1 MAASWTAYGQR
12 CAFSSCESE
21 YIALSQALRKV
32 IPAMHLIQE
41 MKKQNY
47 HDTPS
52 VPKVHSTLFEDNSGA
67 LTLAKAPAMRPRT
80 KHINIKYHHFRS
92 HVADGTIDTQAI
104 RSKDQ
109 PADIVTKPLTESV
122 FALHRH
128 AIKGWGQVPTG
139 EEHYAKSILLPHSR
153 KAAAMAVSSSLPARL
168 RGSAGIPP
176 GKDSPAYSSL
186 LSTHAEALGSTEKI
200 KRQPTLKSRPSSK
213 DPSSRKKMHVPAREG
228 APYKHAK

>member
-1 MAASWTAYGQR
+1 
-12 CAFSSCESE
+12 
-21 YIALSQALRKV
+21 
-32 IPAMHLIQE
+32 

-186 LSTHAEALGSTEKI
+186 LSTACGSPGK
-200 KRQPTLKSRPSSK
+200 
-213 DPSSRKKMHVPAREG
+213 HRED
-228 APYKHAK
+228 